1 MLGIFETT
9 RCGGEKATVA
19 GAEPGEEGFRLPA
32 KLSYRYGEVAGLL
45 EGRDSREI
53 LECLGGERLLC

>member
-9 RCGGEKATVA
+9 RCGGQKATVA

-32 KLSYRYGEVAGLL
+32 KLSY
-45 EGRDSREI
+45 
-53 LECLGGERLLC
+53 